1 MKKESEVLKI
11 IQDNSLTYHQQVLA
25 LARLGENSEEILIRD
40 EEWIKAKN
48 EGKVC
53 DLNEGLNPYRPRYI
67 LPDYNV
73 LLNKGCK
80 FLELDPPKTLLE
92 CCNSLLIFYKH
103 IPSITSF
110 PVYLGNFTEIF
121 NKWDDEADNPQTEEI
136 LRLFLKHIDKTL
148 CDSFVHANIGPK
160 DSKITRLILKLTK
173 EMQLAIPNLT
183 LLYEEGVTPDELALA
198 SIDSML
204 YTSKP
209 SFANHKMYSEENKK
223 VPYGIASCYNALSI
237 GGGGYT
243 LPRLRL
249 YEISTEAKSIPDF
262 LDNVLPKY
270 VNLILNN
277 MDQRIKFIVE
287 ESSFFKSNFLVKEGF
302 VKQENFTGMVGVVG
316 TAECVNNLLNIKD
329 KEKGF
334 GHSEEATK
342 LAIKVLSKIEE
353 IVNNH
358 EGFYSETTNNHYRMH
373 AQVGIDSDGLDDAPG
388 CRIPIGYEPELYKH
402 LEIES
407 KLHRYF
413 PSGVGDIFKFDQ
425 TWLNS
430 KEAILDIIKG
440 SLNSGMRYFTAYNE
454 DNDVVR
460 VTGYLVKK
468 SEIDKLS
475 KGEQSLNNVTIFG
488 KGAKEFGHAL
498 DRKIYDKK
506 DSNK

>member
-1 MKKESEVLKI
+1 MNKESEVLKI
-11 IQDNSLTYHQQVLA
+11 IQDTSLTYHQQVLA
-25 LARLGENSEEILIRD
+25 LARLGENSEELLSRNPL
-40 EEWIKAKN
+40 WIKAKK

-67 LPDYNV
+67 LPDYSI
-73 LLNKGCK
+73 LMEKGCK
-80 FLELDPPKTLLE
+80 FLELDAPKTLLE
-92 CCNSLLIFYKH
+92 ACNSLLIFYKH
-103 IPSITSF
+103 VPSITSF

-121 NKWDDEADNPQTEEI
+121 RKWDDEADNPLTEEI

-183 LLYEEGVTPDELALA
+183 LLYEEGVTPDDLALEA
-198 SIDSML
+198 VDTML

-209 SFANHKMYSEENKK
+209 SFANHKMYSKENIKA
-223 VPYGIASCYNALSI
+223 PYAIASCYNALSV

-249 YEISTEAKSIPDF
+249 YEISTEAKDIPDF
-262 LDNVLPKY
+262 FDNVLPKY
-270 VNLILNN
+270 VNLILEN
-277 MDQRIKFIVE
+277 MDQRIRFIVE

-316 TAECVNNLLNIKD
+316 TAECVNNLLHISD
-329 KEKGF
+329 KNLGY
-334 GHSEEATK
+334 GHNEEATI
-342 LAIKVLSKIEE
+342 LADKVLAKIEE

-358 EGFYSETTNNHYRMH
+358 KGLYCENSDNHYKMH

-388 CRIPIGYEPELYKH
+388 CRIPIGYEPELFKH
-402 LEIES
+402 LEFES
-407 KLHRYF
+407 KLHKYF

-430 KEAILDIIKG
+430 EEAVLDIIKG
-440 SLNSGMRYFTAYNE
+440 SLNSGMRYFTAYDA

-468 SEIDKLS
+468 SEIEKLN

-488 KGAKEFGHAL
+488 KGAKEYGHAL